1 MLTLLCSVY
10 ITYSF
15 LVPELVSSELLLVIL
30 MWPNMAIDEY
40 NAVYR

>member
-1 MLTLLCSVY
+1 MPFRMLTLLCRVY

-30 MWPNMAIDEY
+30 M
-40 NAVYR
+40 

>member
-1 MLTLLCSVY
+1 MPSIILTLLYRVY

-30 MWPNMAIDEY
+30 MWP
-40 NAVYR
+40 AVAVDKA

>member
-1 MLTLLCSVY
+1 MKLNILLCRVY

-30 MWPNMAIDEY
+30 MWPTMAIGK
-40 NAVYR
+40 V